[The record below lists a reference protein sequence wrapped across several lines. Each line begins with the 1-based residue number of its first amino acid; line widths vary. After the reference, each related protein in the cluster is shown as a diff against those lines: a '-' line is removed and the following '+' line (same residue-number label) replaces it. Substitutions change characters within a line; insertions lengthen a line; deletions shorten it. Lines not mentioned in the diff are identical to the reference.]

1 MASIYDTPPH
11 GDFARY
17 VEDLTRQAAIRL
29 GVRDAIAA
37 AAPGTP
43 AAEAAEDLR
52 AKLLKN
58 LKNVQAAKDKVAAQA
73 PHRVAGKASATR
85 AAATAMQRPSPLASA
100 GPSPEAFKPVLQII
114 KIGVLLWI
122 AYTIAVAVFP
132 PAAVAGWPLLLGF
145 AAWAFIRVRSLPWSE
160 LKTSMQAGIED
171 AARNQQQRK

>member
-17 VEDLTRQAAIRL
+17 VEELTRQAAIRL
-29 GVRDAIAA
+29 GVRDAVAA

-43 AAEAAEDLR
+43 AADAAEAIR
-52 AKLLKN
+52 TKLLKN
-58 LKNVQAAKDKVAAQA
+58 LKNVQAAKDKVAAQV
-73 PHRVAGKASATR
+73 PQKVAGKAAAPRSVGATMPR
-85 AAATAMQRPSPLASA
+85 TSPLASA
-100 GPSPEAFKPVLQII
+100 GPKPEDFKPVLQLI
-114 KIGVLLWI
+114 KMGVFLWI

-145 AAWAFIRVRSLPWSE
+145 GVWAFVRVRSLPWSD
-160 LKTSMQAGIED
+160 LKTSMQAGIEE